1 MSYLEEEE
9 EGGKKKKEIIN
20 TSKCSLYQLNFRP
33 GFILALFPLFVSS
46 IYRRFEHLIQWR
58 FQSRFHSKS

>member
-33 GFILALFPLFVSS
+33 GFILALFPLFVSFIRLS
-46 IYRRFEHLIQWR
+46 LI
-58 FQSRFHSKS
+58 